1 MSLAKK
7 FYLLKFQSIAVIKFA
22 VIACVFLLIMP
33 VKSYADRNINIFEDN
48 GVYHI
53 EVNIKLNVAA
63 NYVRDVLMDIDH
75 IYRLN
80 PSIVESE
87 RLASQVRDEARI
99 RTKVLICVPVFCR
112 EVEKVDAVKTLPSG
126 EILFTTIPTLS
137 HFSSGIAIWKI
148 NSLDDENTHLYFKAS
163 ITPDFFIPAW
173 VGIQVVRDQFT
184 MTFMRIDHI
193 AKINAKRELS
203 NNPPHSHPVAQDK
216 PQAREITLNNQFQ

>member
-7 FYLLKFQSIAVIKFA
+7 FYLLKFQSIPVIQFA
-22 VIACVFLLIMP
+22 IIACVFLLIMP

-87 RLASQVRDEARI
+87 RLASQVSDEARV

-126 EILFTTIPTLS
+126 EIQFTTIPTLS

-148 NSLDDENTHLYFKAS
+148 SSLDDEGTHLYFKAS

-173 VGIQVVRDQFT
+173 VGIQVVREQFT
-184 MTFMRIDHI
+184 MTFNRIDHI

-203 NNPPHSHPVAQDK
+203 NSLPHSQLVTQDK
-216 PQAREITLNNQFQ
+216 SQAREITLNNQFQ